1 VPPTASRLLL
11 QALFTESS
19 CRELPL
25 HLLCCTQSTPP
36 SFLCVL
42 FSSLFIIQFFFFCRA
57 GVSLSRGLCWFIP
70 GVAVGVSCAT
80 YLLTCWCEFPKPV
93 WSLHLAAR
101 EPSCFLSGLWHG
113 VALFGLGVR
122 SVGVLFILGGFFLP
136 RVAPVSQQ
144 NF

>member
-1 VPPTASRLLL
+1 
-11 QALFTESS
+11 
-19 CRELPL
+19 
-25 HLLCCTQSTPP
+25 
-36 SFLCVL
+36 
-42 FSSLFIIQFFFFCRA
+42 
-57 GVSLSRGLCWFIP
+57 
-70 GVAVGVSCAT
+70 VAVGVSCAT